1 MFKTDWKVWLT
12 RFVFG
17 AALIAVYKTFDD
29 FSGIASAFG
38 TITSLLAPF
47 FYGAVIAFLLYLP
60 SRKLEGLIKKTNN
73 KFLQKRARS
82 ISVLSALVL
91 FIALLAVLLL
101 LFIPG
106 MYKNIV
112 SFANSIPG
120 YLNDAY
126 NFITQYAEG
135 ADWLSNI
142 LKNIQSQLTFDNI
155 MGWVQ
160 AADIGT
166 YAKGITSFIGVVVNL
181 FLGIILSIYML
192 IDRASIKR
200 NLNRVVVLALKP
212 RRAKNLG
219 ALLSRIADVLYSFL
233 YGQALDALFV
243 GIVTGIILAVIQVPN
258 AAVLGLIYGLFSLI
272 PYFGAMFGVL
282 TVCLLT
288 FLSGG
293 FTKLILAFV
302 LITILQWIDGNII
315 NPKIIG
321 NAIGI
326 KPLYVIFGV
335 TLFGGLFGIV
345 GMLIGPPLMAII
357 IELVQE
363 FVGDRE
369 RVKAVKE
376 GLETG
381 DPEVDPDENPDLYVK
396 SLNDD
401 ESHES

>member
-1 MFKTDWKVWLT
+1 
-12 RFVFG
+12 
-17 AALIAVYKTFDD
+17 
-29 FSGIASAFG
+29 
-38 TITSLLAPF
+38 
-47 FYGAVIAFLLYLP
+47 
-60 SRKLEGLIKKTNN
+60 
-73 KFLQKRARS
+73 
-82 ISVLSALVL
+82 
-91 FIALLAVLLL
+91 
-101 LFIPG
+101 

-243 GIVTGIILAVIQVPN
+243 GIVTGILLAVIQVPN
-258 AAVLGLIYGLFSLI
+258 AAVL
-272 PYFGAMFGVL
+272 GAMFGVL

-396 SLNDD
+396 SLSDD